1 MDVVKKLYPAKISL
15 TRLFSLSTINF
26 SSSTGHSNDSLIFIQ
41 VVEVADEVTI
51 LPLTALPR
59 AIWVGLP
66 AFAMLPPVFPT
77 TVVLFAR

>member
-1 MDVVKKLYPAKISL
+1 MDVVKKLYPATISL
-15 TRLFSLSTINF
+15 TRLSLSTINF

-59 AIWVGLP
+59 AIWVSLP